1 MKEDGLRPKKSISRR
16 WFINTAGLVLLILI
30 IFITLFIVTTRAN
43 AYANVNGILSGR
55 VNELLNVLGTG
66 EDQTSS
72 EFSSKVRNYIESFP
86 DKNAMEII
94 GIDRTGQVFVT
105 STGFEPARD
114 QEMRDYQ
121 QALTSAD
128 NSGEWVGLLDT
139 GEKVMAITRVVR
151 DDNNNIMGAVR
162 YMVSMEKIDDQLF
175 LISLV
180 LVGISGFLML
190 FIILSGVYFVRSI
203 VTPVQEVTAT
213 ARQIAQ
219 GDFDVRIE
227 KKKDDEIG
235 RLCDSVNDMAA
246 ELSKT
251 EIMKN
256 DFISSVSHELRT
268 PLTSIKGWAETLQME
283 TGGSETLTRGM
294 QVISREAQRLS
305 GIVEELLD
313 FSRLQSGRMK
323 VRFQR
328 ADILSELD
336 EAVYMFTDRAGS
348 ENKKLNYEERL
359 SLPAVYA
366 DADKLKQVF
375 VNILDNALK
384 YTEPGGTIT
393 VTAGETDGFVVIIVS
408 DTGVGIPKEHIN
420 KVKEKFF
427 KANQLVRGS
436 GIGLAVADEIMQIHS
451 GSLHIESE
459 EGLGTTVTVIMPGI
473 AYLKE
478 HPEYKLSP
486 ELKSYLKI

>member
-1 MKEDGLRPKKSISRR
+1 MKENGLRPKKSVSRR
-16 WFINTAGLVLLILI
+16 WFINTAGVVLLILI
-30 IFITLFIVTTRAN
+30 IFISLFILTTRTN
-43 AYANVNGILSGR
+43 AYANVNSILRGR
-55 VNELLNVLGTG
+55 ADELLNVLAS
-66 EDQTSS
+66 TSS
-72 EFSSKVRNYIESFP
+72 EGAYNSTTVRKYIETFP

-94 GIDRTGQVFVT
+94 GIDRTGQIFVT

-114 QEMRDYQ
+114 QEMIDYQ
-121 QALTSAD
+121 RALVSED
-128 NSGEWVGLLDT
+128 NTGKWEGSLVS
-139 GEKVMAITRVVR
+139 GEKVMALTRVVR
-151 DDNNNIMGAVR
+151 DDNGNVLGAVR
-162 YMVSMEKIDDQLF
+162 YMVSMDKIDRQLLF
-175 LISLV
+175 TSLV
-180 LVGISGFLML
+180 LVGIGVLLML

-203 VTPVQEVTAT
+203 VTPVREVTAI
-213 ARQIAQ
+213 AQQIAQ
-219 GDFDVRIE
+219 GDFDVRISN
-227 KKKDDEIG
+227 KKDDEIG
-235 RLCDSVNDMAA
+235 RLCDSINDMAA

-283 TGGSETLTRGM
+283 TGSETLTKGM
-294 QVISREAQRLS
+294 QVIGREAHRLS

-323 VRFQR
+323 VQFQK

-336 EAVYMFTDRAGS
+336 EAVYMFTDRAAS
-348 ENKKLNYEERL
+348 ENKNLNYVERL

-384 YTEPGGTIT
+384 YTQPDGTIT
-393 VTAGETDGFVVIIVS
+393 VTAGESDGFVVIIVS
-408 DTGVGIPKEHIN
+408 DTGVGIPKEYIN

-451 GSLHIESE
+451 GFLHIESE

-486 ELKSYLKI
+486 ELKSYL